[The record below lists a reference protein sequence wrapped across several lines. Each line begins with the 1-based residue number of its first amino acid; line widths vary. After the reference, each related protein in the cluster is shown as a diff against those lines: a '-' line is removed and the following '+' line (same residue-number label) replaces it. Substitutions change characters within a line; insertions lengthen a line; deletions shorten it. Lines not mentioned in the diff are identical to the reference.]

1 MQTKTNNSNGLL
13 RTKLHTF
20 YQRIKKRN
28 LFDIYYPRL
37 YMIQNRNIIITSFNI
52 RIEFS
57 MEKALLQKEFLLNK
71 EEKEQDLKFTAD
83 MEVLLIA
90 FTCDKQ
96 ASFARLKPMNLFSI

>member
-1 MQTKTNNSNGLL
+1 
-13 RTKLHTF
+13 
-20 YQRIKKRN
+20 
-28 LFDIYYPRL
+28 
-37 YMIQNRNIIITSFNI
+37 
-52 RIEFS
+52 